1 MAMTETI
8 EAPAL
13 LSFTPEEINALVEE
27 LQAYHGIFSPLF
39 ARREQREW
47 AAVYLRGLVSP
58 CAERKSIEP
67 MILGINGADLNAVR
81 AAQQF
86 VSAGAWDDTA
96 ILQRHWVE
104 VDATL
109 GEQDGVAIV
118 DGSDFPKQGKESV
131 GVKRQYCGQ
140 LGKRANCQAGVFLGY
155 ASSKGYTLL
164 DRRLYMPKE
173 WLTWSEYAERRNKC
187 GVPDDLAFQTKNE
200 LAWDMIESL
209 HRQKLVRCRWLACD
223 EAFGRDTALLDQITS
238 LGLWYFAEVP
248 LNTWVWP
255 ERPATE
261 IPPWS
266 GRGRKPQRQK
276 LLEGQPSAQS
286 VCDLAASLPSQVW
299 TRCSI
304 KEGTKGPIV
313 ADVHAMRATSVRSKL
328 PGSDVWVVFRR
339 NVETGVIKYFLS
351 NAPADTPLSTLIR
364 IAGLRWP
371 IETCFE
377 EGKQH
382 LGMGDYEVRTWTGW
396 HHHMTLCLLAHHFL
410 VQAQQRLK
418 KKHKPHATPDGVV
431 ARSSVA
437 EIKHGPPMDP

>member
-8 EAPAL
+8 EAPVL
-13 LSFTPEEINALVEE
+13 LSFTPEEINALLEE
-27 LQAYHGIFSPLF
+27 LQAYHDIFSPLF

-47 AAVYLRGLVSP
+47 ASVYLRGLVSP
-58 CAERKSIEP
+58 STERKSVEP
-67 MILGINGADLNAVR
+67 MILGINGADPNAVR

-104 VDATL
+104 VEKTL
-109 GEQDGVAIV
+109 GEPDGVLIL

-173 WLTWSEYAERRNKC
+173 WLTGSQYAARRNKC
-187 GVPDDLAFQTKNE
+187 GVPEALAFQTKNE
-200 LAWDMIESL
+200 LAWDMLDSL
-209 HRQKLVRCRWLACD
+209 HQHKTVRCRWVTCD
-223 EAFGRDTALLDQITS
+223 EAFGRDTALLDQIAS

-248 LNTWVWP
+248 VDTHAWS
-255 ERPATE
+255 ERPTTE

-266 GRGRKPQRQK
+266 GRGCKPQRRK
-276 LLEGQPSAQS
+276 LQEGQPSAQS
-286 VCDLAASLPSQVW
+286 VCALAKSIPATAW

-304 KEGTKGPIV
+304 KEGTKGPII
-313 ADVHAMRATSVRSKL
+313 ADVYAMRVTSVRSTL
-328 PGSDVWVVFRR
+328 PGPDVWLVFRR
-339 NVETGVIKYFLS
+339 NVGTGELKYFLS
-351 NAPADTPLSTLIR
+351 NAPADTPLATLIR

-371 IETCFE
+371 IEICFK

-396 HHHMTLCLLAHHFL
+396 HHHMTLCILAHHFL
-410 VQAQQRLK
+410 VRAQQSLK
-418 KKHKPHATPDGVV
+418 KKLCTSRCHKWCC
-431 ARSSVA
+431 
-437 EIKHGPPMDP
+437 